1 MNREDER
8 PPNHPWKRRAEE
20 GRGVH
25 QDGSKMSE
33 ICGQKGLKVWGAL
46 RRAAGLWDGK
56 TVDPDKETKQGVGKV
71 TGLRIMEEQTDICL
85 LLSTMVGGATST
97 DFRGGSQIILIL
109 IAGTR

>member
-33 ICGQKGLKVWGAL
+33 ICGQKRL
-46 RRAAGLWDGK
+46 
-56 TVDPDKETKQGVGKV
+56 EGVG
-71 TGLRIMEEQTDICL
+71 GLAQGSRAPGWED
-85 LLSTMVGGATST
+85 
-97 DFRGGSQIILIL
+97 RGSG
-109 IAGTR
+109 